1 MQKVLW
7 LLILAIFT
15 ALIFYCSSM
24 PMSESGKLSGL
35 AESFTAQLL
44 QLIDVDAGGDL
55 EHRLRKLTHFIAFV
69 IQGLLLCKVFI
80 VHRIS
85 NSAANGYILFLGLL
99 TAVVDEYIQ
108 SFSAGRT
115 SLVNDVLLDFSGLFS
130 AWLGC
135 RIWQWSKH

>member
-1 MQKVLW
+1 MQKIFW
-7 LLILAIFT
+7 ILILAIFT
-15 ALIFYCSSM
+15 AMIFYCSSM
-24 PMSESGKLSGL
+24 PMSESGRLSGL
-35 AESFTAQLL
+35 AEGLVAQLL

-55 EHRLRKLTHFIAFV
+55 EHRLRKLTHFIAFAV
-69 IQGLLLCKVFI
+69 QGLLLCKVFL
-80 VHRIS
+80 VNRMS
-85 NSAANGYILFLGLL
+85 NYAANGYILFLGLL

-135 RIWQWSKH
+135 RIWQWSKY